1 MAWACHDY
9 MAMITGNDRLT
20 CSVGVSAG
28 LSAGVSYPAIGGPNH
43 TLAAIMKYNPINAA
57 PST

>member
-1 MAWACHDY
+1 
-9 MAMITGNDRLT
+9 MAMITGMIAGNDRLT
-20 CSVGVSAG
+20 CSVGVSAA
-28 LSAGVSYPAIGGPNH
+28 LSAGISYPAIGGPNH